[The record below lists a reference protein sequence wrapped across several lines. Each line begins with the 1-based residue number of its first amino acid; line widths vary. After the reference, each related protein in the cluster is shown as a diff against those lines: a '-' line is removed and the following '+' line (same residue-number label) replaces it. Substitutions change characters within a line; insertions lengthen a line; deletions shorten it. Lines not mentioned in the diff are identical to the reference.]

1 MRANSAKLSQ
11 ILVMVEG
18 HVVDSLGGKEG
29 GIEDEEEEC
38 DDDEDRAVKRQ
49 TVVDGD
55 VCDVLLI

>member
-1 MRANSAKLSQ
+1 
-11 ILVMVEG
+11 MVEG